1 MIHLLGP
8 LLGLVL
14 LAADE
19 EKSSSLRYVKPA
31 GEKYVLESE
40 MTTTTTGDGSTLRTR
55 TQYGNETLSVLI
67 RFDKSGQLAQAEAVQ
82 EVKLVKKTAVLAF
95 QAKRPTT
102 LKRGGITDY
111 LQTTPD
117 TIVATDPDWTA
128 VFQLVRR
135 YDAKKGGKQQFNG
148 FWFHPTQPY
157 RPLTIHMER
166 VGADKIMVAG
176 KSLPLER
183 YQVQG
188 LDGDYLFWADATGK
202 VCKVL
207 PQKKGEAPV
216 VLEGLEEATQ
226 NLK

>member
-14 LAADE
+14 FTADE
-19 EKSSSLRYVKPA
+19 EKNTSLRYVKPA
-31 GEKYVLESE
+31 GAKYVLESE
-40 MTTTTTGDGSTLRTR
+40 VTTTANGDGSTLLARTVH
-55 TQYGNETLSVLI
+55 GPETLSLLI
-67 RFDKSGQLAQAEAVQ
+67 RFDKRGQMAKAEAEQ
-82 EVKLVKKTAVLAF
+82 EIKQVKKTAILAF
-95 QAKRPTT
+95 QARRPTT

-117 TIVATDPDWTA
+117 TIVATDPEWTA

-226 NLK
+226 SLK